1 MDLDQVL
8 ILAPEGAART
18 GLEEVFFRLGRRVVA
33 RDPEGAAEAPAE
45 GDVII
50 LDLREC
56 DVDLRHL
63 ARALRADA
71 RPLMV
76 VAEQPSPL
84 LIELQN
90 RPGGLALLTGAESD
104 AGYRVALRVCE
115 ALSARELIRAG
126 TAEALPLAG

>member
-8 ILAPEGAART
+8 ILAPDGAART
-18 GLEEVFFRLGRRVVA
+18 GLEDVFFRLGRRVVA
-33 RDPEGAAEAPAE
+33 HHPASAGEAPAE
-45 GDVII
+45 CGVIV

-56 DVDLRHL
+56 EGDMRHL
-63 ARALRADA
+63 AQVLRADA

-90 RPGGLALLTGAESD
+90 RAGGLALLTGAESD
-104 AGYRVALRVCE
+104 GGYRVALRVCE
-115 ALSARELIRAG
+115 ALRSGALEPAVAG
-126 TAEALPLAG
+126 